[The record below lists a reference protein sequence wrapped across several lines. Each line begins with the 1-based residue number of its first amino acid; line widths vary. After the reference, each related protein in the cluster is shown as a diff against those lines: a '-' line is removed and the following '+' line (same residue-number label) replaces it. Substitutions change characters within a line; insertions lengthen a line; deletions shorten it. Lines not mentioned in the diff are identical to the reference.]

1 MIKLSVVIITFN
13 EERNIERCLA
23 SVKDLADEIVV
34 VDSGSTDNT
43 QNICETYNTKFYSHP
58 FEGHIEQKNYALTL
72 AKNDFVLS
80 LDADEA
86 LSAELKDSILEVK
99 KSGNFDGYT
108 MNRLTNYCGS
118 WIKHSDW
125 YPDIKLRLFKKEKGR
140 WGGLNPHDKFIL
152 QDNSKTKHLEGDL
165 LHYSYYTV
173 EEHQNR
179 TIKYAEIAA
188 QSLFN
193 LHKKTSIFRPYLSA
207 LVKFLRIYI
216 LKLGFLDGFNGL
228 IISTM
233 TAWGT
238 YLKYKK
244 LYNLNKREKV

>member
-1 MIKLSVVIITFN
+1 MIKLSVVIITYN

-23 SVKDLADEIVV
+23 SVGGIADEIIV
-34 VDSGSTDNT
+34 VDSGSLDMT
-43 QNICETYNTKFYSHP
+43 QSICQIYGANFSFHA

-86 LSAELKDSILEVK
+86 LSEELKDSILEVK
-99 KSGNFDGYT
+99 KSGDFDGFT
-108 MNRLTNYCGS
+108 MNRLNNYCGS

-125 YPDIKLRLFKKEKGR
+125 YPDIKLRLFNKERGQ
-140 WGGLNPHDKFIL
+140 WGGLNPHDKFFL
-152 QDNSKTKHLEGDL
+152 QDNSITKHLEGDL

-173 EEHQNR
+173 EEHHNR
-179 TIKYAEIAA
+179 TVKYAEIAA
-188 QSLFN
+188 QALFS
-193 LHKKTSIFRPYLSA
+193 LHKKVSFFRPYLSA
-207 LVKFLRIYI
+207 LAKFLRVYI
-216 LKLGFLDGFNGL
+216 LKLGFLDGVNGL
-228 IISTM
+228 IISAI

-244 LYNLNKREKV
+244 LCNLNK